1 MYCEKFQDLI
11 VRFFDNDINGTERDQ
26 LFEHLKTCSECK
38 FKFDEMEK
46 LFQNLKV
53 ENEKFIES
61 KEFYF
66 QSITPDKIISKA
78 LIKKWNNL
86 NLRPA
91 FSFALMIFFAFMV
104 IFYIND
110 FINRHNSEMAE
121 LKLKNESE
129 VDSNLSINFLETYL
143 NENFIIENFGE
154 SILNQTDFHELKLD
168 LINEYQNQNNLLNG
182 LMNDP
187 VENLSELSDQEIN
200 EILSQLYLKNY

>member
-1 MYCEKFQDLI
+1 MYCEKFQNLI
-11 VRFFDNDINGTERDQ
+11 VRFFDNDINVIERDQ
-26 LFEHLKTCSECK
+26 LFKHLKTCSECK
-38 FKFDEMEK
+38 LKFDEMEK

-66 QSITPDKIISKA
+66 QSITPEKIVSKTQ
-78 LIKKWNNL
+78 IKKWNIL
-86 NLRPA
+86 SFRPA
-91 FSFALMIFFAFMV
+91 LSFAVMILIAFAVVFYMND
-104 IFYIND
+104 YINS
-110 FINRHNSEMAE
+110 RNSKISD
-121 LKLKNESE
+121 LKTKTESE
-129 VDSNLSINFLETYL
+129 VNSDFSTNFLDTYF

-168 LINEYQNQNNLLNG
+168 LINEYQNQNNLIDG

-187 VENLSELSDQEIN
+187 VENLSELTDQEIN